1 MPAAQYKPLQRGY
14 LSWVT
19 ARLKAGASVDA
30 MNSELKAANLLLSP
44 SEPDDVDAIFDSHAG
59 YLTEIEI
66 RPTGASRDVIA
77 IRFGTYTGSACNED
91 DTVALY
97 HREPFQLLT
106 IINAESS
113 YAHGYILREVS
124 VGNEDAKGRLIAS
137 AWVAFNCTSNWNGNI
152 FRIDVARAG
161 VLKTVLE
168 KGVGA
173 FFDDELRIGIEA
185 EGVTFRYSSGIADTD
200 VIVRKAIARY
210 EVHGG
215 HATRVAPIAP
225 SYGGFI
231 DEWLKLED
239 AEVAQWSSPAAS
251 RRHHELSA
259 QLTQELFILRGAW
272 NCPGGREIEVESD
285 ESKKVFVFRIF
296 GSTIEQMRMEAVSD
310 RPSPGCQEINIRKDL
325 TSILSE
331 PRSL

>member
-1 MPAAQYKPLQRGY
+1 VRSHLTRLSLLAIACAGLISAAVQPDTIRLAEHLKRFRRFRSYEMPAAQYKPLQRGY

-137 AWVAFNCTSNWNGNI
+137 AWVASNCTSNWNGNI

-251 RRHHELSA
+251 AAASRAVSSVNPGTFHPSRRLELSRRA
-259 QLTQELFILRGAW
+259 
-272 NCPGGREIEVESD
+272 
-285 ESKKVFVFRIF
+285 
-296 GSTIEQMRMEAVSD
+296 
-310 RPSPGCQEINIRKDL
+310 
-325 TSILSE
+325 
-331 PRSL
+331 